1 MNKFQKI
8 FVLILTLLV
17 SKTIWNREIILKK
30 FHKTNITLEN
40 RKSINKVNNSIYAY
54 VLYYDNEV
62 FFREGSNDK
71 WKIVLPH
78 DELNIEGEIKIDND
92 NGLILLEIENQN
104 IMIKGLQKTKKIID
118 IIRDQKIEKRS
129 SNESSSLM
137 NFFIVPDDFKKTKV
151 GSVERGFE
159 EKKELNFFPKN
170 TKDINVLKNTNTI
183 ILWEK
188 KPYYTDEYKLEISHY
203 FNPKLDTFLFYKDT
217 SIALDL
223 TLTSEC
229 YPCEIKII
237 EPKNRYKEITLVTKK
252 LSIENEKIY
261 KSLLN
266 KINNE
271 NEKYSK
277 VALINFLTKYKFYNT
292 AFFYLNKFYLED
304 KENKYF
310 KDEYQYYIKNILQ

>member
-1 MNKFQKI
+1 MNQFQKI
-8 FVLILTLLV
+8 IVLILILFV
-17 SKTIWNREIILKK
+17 FKTAWNGEIILKK
-30 FHKTNITLEN
+30 FRKTNFTLEN
-40 RKSINKVNNSIYAY
+40 RKSINKVNNNIYAY

-62 FFREGSNDK
+62 FFREDSTDK
-71 WKIVLPH
+71 WRIVLPH

-92 NGLILLEIENQN
+92 NGLILLEIDNQKVK
-104 IMIKGLQKTKKIID
+104 IKGSQKTKKIID
-118 IIRDQKIEKRS
+118 IIRDLEIEKMS
-129 SNESSSLM
+129 NNESSSLM
-137 NFFIVPDDFKKTKV
+137 NFFIEPDDFKKTKV
-151 GSVERGFE
+151 GSVVRGFE
-159 EKKELNFFPKN
+159 EKQELNFFPKR
-170 TKDINVLKNTNTI
+170 TKEINILKNTNTI

-188 KPYYTDEYKLEISHY
+188 NPYYLDEYKLEISHY
-203 FNPKLDTFLFYKDT
+203 FNPKLDTFLINKDT
-217 SIALDL
+217 LITLDL

-237 EPKNRYKEITLVTKK
+237 EPKNRYTEITLVTKK

-261 KSLLN
+261 NSLLK

-271 NEKYSK
+271 NDKYAK

-292 AFFYLNKFYLED
+292 AFFYLNKFYLEN

>member
-1 MNKFQKI
+1 MNQFQKI
-8 FVLILTLLV
+8 SVLILTLFV
-17 SKTIWNREIILKK
+17 SNTIWNKEIIFKK
-30 FHKTNITLEN
+30 IHKTNITLEN
-40 RKSINKVNNSIYAY
+40 RRSTNKVYNSKYAF
-54 VLYYDNEV
+54 VLYYENEV
-62 FFREGSNDK
+62 FFREGSSDK
-71 WKIVLPH
+71 WKIVQPH

-92 NGLILLEIENQN
+92 NGLILLEIDNQK
-104 IMIKGLQKTKKIID
+104 IKIKGFQKTKKILD
-118 IIRDQKIEKRS
+118 ILKDQKSEKGS
-129 SNESSSLM
+129 DNESSSLM
-137 NFFIVPDDFKKTKV
+137 NFFIEPDNFKKTKV
-151 GSVERGFE
+151 GSAARGFE

-170 TKDINVLKNTNTI
+170 TKEINVLKNTNTI

-188 KPYYTDEYKLEISHY
+188 NPHYIDKYKLEISHY

-217 SIALDL
+217 SITLDL

-237 EPKNRYKEITLVTKK
+237 EPKNSYKEITLVTKK

-261 KSLLN
+261 ESLLN

-292 AFFYLNKFYLED
+292 AFYYLNKFYLEN

-310 KDEYQYYIKNILQ
+310 KDEYQYYINNIFQ